1 MKKRGLEK
9 ILKALANRRRL
20 AILGQLKLREMKVGD
35 VAKALHLAFKTTS
48 RNLVTLERAGIV
60 DKTQKRREVHYR
72 ISSAPKKFVKAI
84 VDEL

>member
-1 MKKRGLEK
+1 VKKRSLEK

-20 AILGQLKLREMKVGD
+20 AILGQLKLRAMKVGD

-48 RNLVTLERAGIV
+48 RNLVTLERAGVV

-72 ISSAPKKFVKAI
+72 ISSTPKRFIKEI
-84 VDEL
+84 INEL